1 MPLQSGCRINF
12 FGDNM
17 KIVYMGTP
25 DFAVLPLKALIDKGY
40 DVAGVFTQP
49 DKPVG
54 RKAILTPPPVKTLA
68 IENNIPVFQPA
79 SLKNGEGV
87 KILEELKPDVVIVVA
102 YGKILPKDFLD
113 YPEYGCINIHG
124 SLLPK
129 YRGAAPI
136 QRCVLDGEKYA
147 GVTSMQMDV
156 GLDTGDMLL
165 KTVTEIGENETA
177 GELFD
182 RLAVMG
188 ADLLIETLV
197 ALKKGE
203 LKPEKQNDAES
214 TYAAMLDKTMS
225 PVDWSKTAR
234 EVHNHIRGLDPWPV
248 AQTVLEGKNL
258 KLFSSELINN
268 EGAGLPGS
276 VKITKKGLL
285 VYCGDGNPVFI
296 KEVQYEGKK
305 RMSAADF
312 FRGHPVA
319 DGTVLGQ

>member
-1 MPLQSGCRINF
+1 
-12 FGDNM
+12 M

-25 DFAVLPLKALIDKGY
+25 DFAVLPLKALIDNGY
-40 DVAGVFTQP
+40 DVVGVFTQP

-68 IENNIPVFQPA
+68 LENNIPVFQPN

-102 YGKILPKDFLD
+102 YGKILPKDFLEF
-113 YPEYGCINIHG
+113 PQYGCINIHG
-124 SLLPK
+124 SLLPR

-136 QRCVLDGEKYA
+136 QRCVLDGEKFA

-165 KTVTEIGENETA
+165 KTVTEIGENETS
-177 GELFD
+177 GELFN

-188 ADLLIETLV
+188 ADLLIETIV
-197 ALKKGE
+197 ALEKDE
-203 LKPEKQNDAES
+203 LKPEKQDDSES
-214 TYAAMLDKTMS
+214 SYAAMLDKTMS
-225 PVDWSKTAR
+225 PVDWNKSAS

-258 KLFSSELINN
+258 KLFSSELVEN
-268 EGAGLPGS
+268 ECSGVPGS
-276 VKITKKGLL
+276 VKIIKKGLL
-285 VYCGDGNPVFI
+285 VYCGDGNPVLI

-305 RMSAADF
+305 RMAAADF